1 MVPRSNVFACK
12 LAAQKCTRMYIF
24 GRGCPWFYVAASFS
38 LEKLDVEQLYKD
50 VQLLNRLFSKTMVQ
64 KYTAHL
70 RCRIAKSVLHG
81 EIISLAMNTSIDTC
95 NS

>member
-1 MVPRSNVFACK
+1 
-12 LAAQKCTRMYIF
+12 MYIF
-24 GRGCPWFYVAASFS
+24 GRGCPWFYAAASFS